1 MSARLVIA
9 VAVARNGVI
18 GAGGGLAWKISDDLK
33 WFKSVTMGKPVIMG
47 RKTFDSIGK
56 ALPGRDNIVV
66 TRSPDFIAEGVF
78 VARSIESAVRLGEAL
93 AKERGAD
100 EIAVIGGGDIY
111 AQVLPRT
118 ARIYLTRVGADVAG
132 DVLFPA
138 LDSAEWRETG
148 AGGCE
153 KSEKNQYACEFVI
166 LDRKG
171 RIPFNER

>member
-1 MSARLVIA
+1 MSVRLAIA

-33 WFKSVTMGKPVIMG
+33 WFKSVTVGKPVIMG
-47 RKTFDSIGK
+47 RKTFVSIGK
-56 ALPGRDNIVV
+56 ALPGRDNIVA
-66 TRSPDFIAEGVF
+66 TRSPDFAAENVF
-78 VARSIESAVRLGEAL
+78 LARSIDSAVRLGEAL
-93 AKERGAD
+93 AKERGA
-100 EIAVIGGGDIY
+100 EEVAVIGGGDIY
-111 AQVLPRT
+111 AQTLPRT
-118 ARIYLTRVGADVAG
+118 SRIYLTRVGADVAG

-138 LDSAEWRETG
+138 LDSADWRESG

-166 LDRKG
+166 LDRRG